1 MTNGEAV
8 NWIINISADIGKV
21 EHKDLW
27 HYEQALSEIR
37 DMLEST
43 QSRKGKWTGVDGLYG
58 CGIYICDQC
67 GKFAMMKSDYCPN
80 CGCRMEEGDSE

>member
-37 DMLEST
+37 DILEST
-43 QSRKGKWTGVDGLYG
+43 QPRKGKWIKEKDGYNRCSE
-58 CGIYICDQC
+58 CGSRGSAIKARYCHHC
-67 GKFAMMKSDYCPN
+67 GAYMR
-80 CGCRMEEGDSE
+80 GEQE